1 MSKATNILM
10 QIDNIRKH
18 RERLAEEVV
27 TLYGQLQKVCN
38 HPSIIRGG
46 GEAWECYPDHG
57 RHPFFLRCKVCQ
69 LTGKYPSELGTD
81 DRTNWDTLD
90 KIKKAQE

>member
-1 MSKATNILM
+1 MSKATNIIM
-10 QIDNIRKH
+10 QINNNKNR
-18 RERLAEEVV
+18 RQELEEEVK
-27 TLYGQLQKVCN
+27 TLYEQLQKVCD
-38 HPSIIRGG
+38 HPYILRGG

-69 LTGKYPSELGTD
+69 LNGKYPSELGTI
-81 DRTNWDTLD
+81 DRTNWDILE